1 MFPSVNTDIT
11 TMGLRKTCEIATI
24 IYKYCIL
31 FHLNTAF
38 AHFKKTLYKKL
49 YKWKSQISSTQFFNW
64 SDQMCKCK
72 WKGF

>member
-11 TMGLRKTCEIATI
+11 TMGLPKTCEIATI

-49 YKWKSQISSTQFFNW
+49 YK
-64 SDQMCKCK
+64 
-72 WKGF
+72 

>member
-11 TMGLRKTCEIATI
+11 TMGLSKTCEIATI

-49 YKWKSQISSTQFFNW
+49 YK
-64 SDQMCKCK
+64 
-72 WKGF
+72 